1 MSKELLKNTLNDL
14 DFEHV
19 INNLVEKATF
29 YKSKEKA
36 SKLYPSFSQNEVKTL
51 LKQTEEGRKLLEIEG
66 NFNLRGISNIEESIK
81 QAKLDGILSGKD
93 LIQISN
99 TLDTLTNLKTKI
111 SKHNQQF
118 EHLGT
123 LVTKISDLNYLSFSI
138 KNQISPN
145 GLVKDSASPILSQ
158 LRNDVREAY
167 ERLTSALQNILKKPH
182 VESAIQDNVISIR
195 GDRLVLQ
202 VKSNLR
208 SRVPG
213 VVHDASNTGMTLFI
227 EPFSTISLCN
237 SWREL
242 ALEENREVIAIL
254 KNLSQQVG
262 VLSDEIVSNI
272 QLCSDLDLIIAKSKL
287 SESWNGL
294 RFENET
300 FNNLQ
305 LKLINSRH
313 PLLPENSI
321 PFSIEIDDSW
331 NVLVITGPNTG
342 GKTVALKTIGLL
354 SLMNQSGIQIPAE
367 QGSYLPVFDGIYS
380 DIGDQQSIENS
391 VSTFSSHI
399 KNISK
404 ILNFSTPNSLVLLDE
419 IGSSTD
425 PEEGSAIAMAI
436 LKNLSEKCVLTIVT
450 THHRALAIMA
460 EGSNKMRNASFTLD
474 NTTLQPTYSM
484 SFGVIGSSYA
494 MDVAK
499 ELGLPESI
507 LKLAK
512 DNISTNSK
520 NTQKWLNEISKKH
533 EILESQKNEVSLE
546 LSEISTTRKN
556 LTLQLDYLK
565 NNTEEILNSAKNLA
579 QIKYSEILENLDRA
593 KSALSWIKKSPKDQ
607 SQVINEIET
616 IENNVEK
623 LSSLVDSE
631 LNKRNLIPS
640 NIKIGV
646 KVQSTVYKWI
656 GYIKT
661 INHSDQTVEVQVGK
675 ISMKVLGNQI
685 SVIKEDIEPSKKIT
699 SKINLI
705 DSTNLHHLEIDI
717 RGIRVSEAQQKL
729 DIFLDQSLK
738 EGLHEVRIIH
748 GKGSGALRS
757 TVKEFLTNHPLV
769 KTFDQE
775 ADSKGEIGSTIVTL
789 I

>member
-1 MSKELLKNTLNDL
+1 
-14 DFEHV
+14 
-19 INNLVEKATF
+19 
-29 YKSKEKA
+29 
-36 SKLYPSFSQNEVKTL
+36 
-51 LKQTEEGRKLLEIEG
+51 
-66 NFNLRGISNIEESIK
+66 
-81 QAKLDGILSGKD
+81 
-93 LIQISN
+93 
-99 TLDTLTNLKTKI
+99 
-111 SKHNQQF
+111 
-118 EHLGT
+118 
-123 LVTKISDLNYLSFSI
+123 
-138 KNQISPN
+138 
-145 GLVKDSASPILSQ
+145 
-158 LRNDVREAY
+158 
-167 ERLTSALQNILKKPH
+167 
-182 VESAIQDNVISIR
+182 
-195 GDRLVLQ
+195 
-202 VKSNLR
+202 
-208 SRVPG
+208 
-213 VVHDASNTGMTLFI
+213 
-227 EPFSTISLCN
+227 
-237 SWREL
+237 
-242 ALEENREVIAIL
+242 
-254 KNLSQQVG
+254 
-262 VLSDEIVSNI
+262 
-272 QLCSDLDLIIAKSKL
+272 
-287 SESWNGL
+287 
-294 RFENET
+294 
-300 FNNLQ
+300 
-305 LKLINSRH
+305 
-313 PLLPENSI
+313 
-321 PFSIEIDDSW
+321 
-331 NVLVITGPNTG
+331 
-342 GKTVALKTIGLL
+342 
-354 SLMNQSGIQIPAE
+354 
-367 QGSYLPVFDGIYS
+367 
-380 DIGDQQSIENS
+380 
-391 VSTFSSHI
+391 
-399 KNISK
+399 
-404 ILNFSTPNSLVLLDE
+404 
-419 IGSSTD
+419 
-425 PEEGSAIAMAI
+425 MAI

-460 EGSNKMRNASFTLD
+460 EGSNKMRIASFTLD

-533 EILESQKNEVSLE
+533 EILETQKNEVSLE

-656 GYIKT
+656 GYIKK
-661 INHSDQTVEVQVGK
+661 INYSDQTVEVQVGK

-685 SVIKEDIEPSKKIT
+685 SVIKEDIEPSKTIT
-699 SKINLI
+699 SNITLI
-705 DSTNLHHLEIDI
+705 DSTNIHHLEIDI
-717 RGIRVSEAQQKL
+717 RGIRVAEAQQKL

-738 EGLHEVRIIH
+738 EGLNEVRIIH

-757 TVKEFLTNHPLV
+757 TVKELLTNHPLV

>member
-1 MSKELLKNTLNDL
+1 MSKELLKNSLNDL

-99 TLDTLTNLKTKI
+99 TLDTFTNLKTKI

-167 ERLTSALQNILKKPH
+167 ERLTSALQNILKKSH

-254 KNLSQQVG
+254 KNLSEQVG

-367 QGSYLPVFDGIYS
+367 QGSYLPIFDGIYS

-399 KNISK
+399 KNITK

-499 ELGLPESI
+499 ELGLPDSI

-640 NIKIGV
+640 NIEIGA

-656 GYIKT
+656 GYIKK
-661 INHSDQTVEVQVGK
+661 INYSDQTVEVQVGK
-675 ISMKVLGNQI
+675 ISMKVLGHQI
-685 SVIKEDIEPSKKIT
+685 SVIKEDIEPSKTIT
-699 SKINLI
+699 SNITLI
-705 DSTNLHHLEIDI
+705 DSTNIHHLEIDI
-717 RGIRVSEAQQKL
+717 RGIRVAEAQQKL

-738 EGLHEVRIIH
+738 EGLNEVRIIH

-757 TVKEFLTNHPLV
+757 TVKELLTNHPLV
-769 KTFDQE
+769 KSFDQE

>member
-1 MSKELLKNTLNDL
+1 MSKELLKNSLNDL

-99 TLDTLTNLKTKI
+99 TLDTFTNLKTKI

-118 EHLGT
+118 EHLST
-123 LVTKISDLNYLSFSI
+123 FVTKISDLNYLSFSI

-167 ERLTSALQNILKKPH
+167 ERLTSALQNILKKSH

-254 KNLSQQVG
+254 KNLSEQVG

-367 QGSYLPVFDGIYS
+367 QGSYLPIFDGIYS

-399 KNISK
+399 KNITK

-499 ELGLPESI
+499 ELGLPDSI
-507 LKLAK
+507 LKLAN

-640 NIKIGV
+640 NIEIGA

-656 GYIKT
+656 GYIKK
-661 INHSDQTVEVQVGK
+661 INYSDQTVEVQVGK
-675 ISMKVLGNQI
+675 ISMKVLGHQI
-685 SVIKEDIEPSKKIT
+685 SVIKEDIEPSKTIT
-699 SKINLI
+699 SNITLI
-705 DSTNLHHLEIDI
+705 DSTNIHHLEIDI
-717 RGIRVSEAQQKL
+717 RGIRVAEAQQKL

-738 EGLHEVRIIH
+738 EGLNEVRIIH

-757 TVKEFLTNHPLV
+757 TVKELLTNHPLV
-769 KTFDQE
+769 KSFDQE

>member
-1 MSKELLKNTLNDL
+1 MSKELLKNSLNDL

-99 TLDTLTNLKTKI
+99 TLDTFTNLKTKI

-118 EHLGT
+118 EHLST
-123 LVTKISDLNYLSFSI
+123 FVTKISDLNYLSFSI

-167 ERLTSALQNILKKPH
+167 ERLTSALQNILKKSH

-254 KNLSQQVG
+254 KNLSEQVG

-404 ILNFSTPNSLVLLDE
+404 ILNFSTANSLVLLDE

-640 NIKIGV
+640 NIEIGA

-656 GYIKT
+656 GYIKK
-661 INHSDQTVEVQVGK
+661 INYSDQTVEVQVGK
-675 ISMKVLGNQI
+675 ISMKVLGHQI
-685 SVIKEDIEPSKKIT
+685 SVIKEDIEPSKTIT
-699 SKINLI
+699 SNITLI
-705 DSTNLHHLEIDI
+705 DSTNIHHLEIDI
-717 RGIRVSEAQQKL
+717 RGIRVAEAQQKL

-738 EGLHEVRIIH
+738 EGLNEVRIIH

-757 TVKEFLTNHPLV
+757 TVKELLTNHPLV
-769 KTFDQE
+769 KSFDQE

>member
-1 MSKELLKNTLNDL
+1 MSKELLKNSLNDL

-99 TLDTLTNLKTKI
+99 TLDTFTNLKTKI

-118 EHLGT
+118 EHLST
-123 LVTKISDLNYLSFSI
+123 FVTKISDLNYLSFSI

-167 ERLTSALQNILKKPH
+167 ERLTSALQNILKKSH
-182 VESAIQDNVISIR
+182 VASAIQDNVISIR

-254 KNLSQQVG
+254 KNLSEQVG

-367 QGSYLPVFDGIYS
+367 QGSYLPIFDGIYS

-399 KNISK
+399 KNITK

-450 THHRALAIMA
+450 THHRTLAIMA

-499 ELGLPESI
+499 ELGLPDSI
-507 LKLAK
+507 LKLAN

-640 NIKIGV
+640 NIEIGA

-656 GYIKT
+656 GYIKK
-661 INHSDQTVEVQVGK
+661 INYSDQTVEVQVGK
-675 ISMKVLGNQI
+675 ISMKVLGHQI
-685 SVIKEDIEPSKKIT
+685 SVIKEDIEPSKTIT
-699 SKINLI
+699 SNITLI
-705 DSTNLHHLEIDI
+705 DSTNIHHLEIDI
-717 RGIRVSEAQQKL
+717 RGIRVAEAQQKL
-729 DIFLDQSLK
+729 EIFLDQSLK
-738 EGLHEVRIIH
+738 EGLNEVRIIH

-757 TVKEFLTNHPLV
+757 TVKELLTNHPLV
-769 KTFDQE
+769 KSFDQE

>member
-1 MSKELLKNTLNDL
+1 MSKELLKNSLNDL

-99 TLDTLTNLKTKI
+99 TLDTFTNLKTKI

-118 EHLGT
+118 EHLST
-123 LVTKISDLNYLSFSI
+123 FVTKISDLNYLSFSI

-254 KNLSQQVG
+254 KNLSEQVG

-367 QGSYLPVFDGIYS
+367 QGSYLPIFDGIYS

-399 KNISK
+399 KNITK

-499 ELGLPESI
+499 ELGLPDSI
-507 LKLAK
+507 LKLAN

-640 NIKIGV
+640 NIEIGA

-656 GYIKT
+656 GYIKK
-661 INHSDQTVEVQVGK
+661 INYSDQTVEVQVGK
-675 ISMKVLGNQI
+675 ISMKVLGHQI
-685 SVIKEDIEPSKKIT
+685 SVIKEDIEPSKTIT
-699 SKINLI
+699 SNITLI
-705 DSTNLHHLEIDI
+705 DSTNIHHLEIDI
-717 RGIRVSEAQQKL
+717 RGIRVAEAQQKL

-738 EGLHEVRIIH
+738 EGLNEVRIIH

-757 TVKEFLTNHPLV
+757 TVKELLTNHPLV
-769 KTFDQE
+769 KSFDQE

>member
-1 MSKELLKNTLNDL
+1 MSKELLKNSLNDL
-14 DFEHV
+14 NFEHV

-66 NFNLRGISNIEESIK
+66 NFNFRGISNIEESIK

-99 TLDTLTNLKTKI
+99 TLDTFTNLKTKI

-118 EHLGT
+118 EHLST
-123 LVTKISDLNYLSFSI
+123 FVTKISDLNYLSFSI

-167 ERLTSALQNILKKPH
+167 ERLTSALQNILKKSH
-182 VESAIQDNVISIR
+182 VASAIQDNVISIR

-254 KNLSQQVG
+254 KNLSEQVG

-367 QGSYLPVFDGIYS
+367 QGSYLPIFDGIYS

-499 ELGLPESI
+499 ELGLPDSI
-507 LKLAK
+507 LKLAN

-533 EILESQKNEVSLE
+533 EISY
-546 LSEISTTRKN
+546 ISF
-556 LTLQLDYLK
+556 
-565 NNTEEILNSAKNLA
+565 S
-579 QIKYSEILENLDRA
+579 
-593 KSALSWIKKSPKDQ
+593 
-607 SQVINEIET
+607 
-616 IENNVEK
+616 
-623 LSSLVDSE
+623 
-631 LNKRNLIPS
+631 
-640 NIKIGV
+640 
-646 KVQSTVYKWI
+646 
-656 GYIKT
+656 KT
-661 INHSDQTVEVQVGK
+661 I
-675 ISMKVLGNQI
+675 
-685 SVIKEDIEPSKKIT
+685 
-699 SKINLI
+699 
-705 DSTNLHHLEIDI
+705 
-717 RGIRVSEAQQKL
+717 
-729 DIFLDQSLK
+729 
-738 EGLHEVRIIH
+738 
-748 GKGSGALRS
+748 
-757 TVKEFLTNHPLV
+757 
-769 KTFDQE
+769 
-775 ADSKGEIGSTIVTL
+775 
-789 I
+789 

>member
-1 MSKELLKNTLNDL
+1 MSKELLKNSLNDL

-99 TLDTLTNLKTKI
+99 TLDTFTNLKTKI

-118 EHLGT
+118 EHLST
-123 LVTKISDLNYLSFSI
+123 FVTKISDLNYLSFSI

-167 ERLTSALQNILKKPH
+167 ERLTSALQNILKKSH
-182 VESAIQDNVISIR
+182 VASAIQDNVISIR

-254 KNLSQQVG
+254 KNLSEQVG

-367 QGSYLPVFDGIYS
+367 QGSYLPIFDGIYS

-399 KNISK
+399 KNITK

-499 ELGLPESI
+499 ELGLPDSI
-507 LKLAK
+507 LKLAN

-579 QIKYSEILENLDRA
+579 QIKYSEILENLDRS

-640 NIKIGV
+640 NIEIGA

-656 GYIKT
+656 GYIKK
-661 INHSDQTVEVQVGK
+661 INYSDQTVEVQVGK
-675 ISMKVLGNQI
+675 ISMKVLGHQI
-685 SVIKEDIEPSKKIT
+685 SVIKEDIEPSKTIT
-699 SKINLI
+699 SNITLI
-705 DSTNLHHLEIDI
+705 DSTNIHHLEIDI
-717 RGIRVSEAQQKL
+717 RGIRVAEAQQKL
-729 DIFLDQSLK
+729 EIFLDQSLK
-738 EGLHEVRIIH
+738 EGLNEVRIIH

-757 TVKEFLTNHPLV
+757 TVKELLTNHPLV
-769 KTFDQE
+769 KSFDQE

>member
-1 MSKELLKNTLNDL
+1 M
-14 DFEHV
+14 
-19 INNLVEKATF
+19 
-29 YKSKEKA
+29 
-36 SKLYPSFSQNEVKTL
+36 
-51 LKQTEEGRKLLEIEG
+51 
-66 NFNLRGISNIEESIK
+66 
-81 QAKLDGILSGKD
+81 
-93 LIQISN
+93 
-99 TLDTLTNLKTKI
+99 
-111 SKHNQQF
+111 
-118 EHLGT
+118 
-123 LVTKISDLNYLSFSI
+123 TKISDLNYLSFSI

-167 ERLTSALQNILKKPH
+167 ERLTSALQNILKKSH
-182 VESAIQDNVISIR
+182 VASAIQDNVISIR

-254 KNLSQQVG
+254 KNLSEQVG

-367 QGSYLPVFDGIYS
+367 QGSYLPIFDGIYS

-399 KNISK
+399 KNITK

-499 ELGLPESI
+499 ELGLPDSI
-507 LKLAK
+507 LKLAN

-546 LSEISTTRKN
+546 LSEISITRKN

-640 NIKIGV
+640 NIEIGA

-656 GYIKT
+656 GYIKK
-661 INHSDQTVEVQVGK
+661 INYSDQTVEVQVGK
-675 ISMKVLGNQI
+675 ISMKVLGHQI
-685 SVIKEDIEPSKKIT
+685 SVIKEDIEPSKTIT
-699 SKINLI
+699 SNITLI
-705 DSTNLHHLEIDI
+705 DSTNIHHLEIDI
-717 RGIRVSEAQQKL
+717 RGIRVAEAQQKL

-738 EGLHEVRIIH
+738 EGLNEVRIIH

-757 TVKEFLTNHPLV
+757 TVKELLTNHPLV
-769 KTFDQE
+769 KSFDQE

>member
-579 QIKYSEILENLDRA
+579 QIKYSEISENLDRA

-640 NIKIGV
+640 NIKIGA

-656 GYIKT
+656 GYIKK
-661 INHSDQTVEVQVGK
+661 INYSDQTVEVQVGK

-685 SVIKEDIEPSKKIT
+685 SVIKEDIEPSKTIT
-699 SKINLI
+699 SNITLI
-705 DSTNLHHLEIDI
+705 DSTNIHHLEIDI
-717 RGIRVSEAQQKL
+717 RGIRVAEAQQKL

-738 EGLHEVRIIH
+738 EGLNEVRIIH

-757 TVKEFLTNHPLV
+757 TVKELLTNHPLV

>member
-1 MSKELLKNTLNDL
+1 MSKELLKNSLNDL

-99 TLDTLTNLKTKI
+99 TLDTFTNLKTKI

-118 EHLGT
+118 EHLST
-123 LVTKISDLNYLSFSI
+123 FVTKISDLNYLSFSI

-167 ERLTSALQNILKKPH
+167 ERLTSALQNILKKSH
-182 VESAIQDNVISIR
+182 VASAIQDNVISIR

-254 KNLSQQVG
+254 KNLSEQVG

-367 QGSYLPVFDGIYS
+367 QGSYLPIFDGIYS

-399 KNISK
+399 KNITK

-499 ELGLPESI
+499 ELGLPDSI
-507 LKLAK
+507 LKLAN

-546 LSEISTTRKN
+546 LSEISITRKN

-616 IENNVEK
+616 IENNVEN

-640 NIKIGV
+640 NIEIGA

-656 GYIKT
+656 GYIKK
-661 INHSDQTVEVQVGK
+661 INYSDQTVEVQVGK
-675 ISMKVLGNQI
+675 ISMKVLGHQI
-685 SVIKEDIEPSKKIT
+685 SVIKEDIEPSKTIT
-699 SKINLI
+699 SNITLI
-705 DSTNLHHLEIDI
+705 DSTNIHHLEIDI
-717 RGIRVSEAQQKL
+717 RGIRVAEAQQKL

-738 EGLHEVRIIH
+738 EGLNEVRIIH

-757 TVKEFLTNHPLV
+757 TVKELLTNHPLV
-769 KTFDQE
+769 KSFDQE

>member
-1 MSKELLKNTLNDL
+1 M
-14 DFEHV
+14 
-19 INNLVEKATF
+19 
-29 YKSKEKA
+29 
-36 SKLYPSFSQNEVKTL
+36 
-51 LKQTEEGRKLLEIEG
+51 
-66 NFNLRGISNIEESIK
+66 
-81 QAKLDGILSGKD
+81 
-93 LIQISN
+93 
-99 TLDTLTNLKTKI
+99 
-111 SKHNQQF
+111 
-118 EHLGT
+118 
-123 LVTKISDLNYLSFSI
+123 TKISDLNYLSFSI

-167 ERLTSALQNILKKPH
+167 ERLTSALQNILKKSH
-182 VESAIQDNVISIR
+182 VASAIQDNVISIR

-254 KNLSQQVG
+254 KNLSEQVG

-367 QGSYLPVFDGIYS
+367 QGSYLPIFDGIYS

-499 ELGLPESI
+499 ELGLPDSI
-507 LKLAK
+507 LKLAN

-640 NIKIGV
+640 NIEIGA

-656 GYIKT
+656 GYIKK
-661 INHSDQTVEVQVGK
+661 INYSDQTVEVQVGK
-675 ISMKVLGNQI
+675 ISMKVLGHQI
-685 SVIKEDIEPSKKIT
+685 SVIKEDIEPSKTIT
-699 SKINLI
+699 SNITLI
-705 DSTNLHHLEIDI
+705 DSTNIHHLEIDI
-717 RGIRVSEAQQKL
+717 RGIRVAEAQQKL
-729 DIFLDQSLK
+729 EIFLDQSLK
-738 EGLHEVRIIH
+738 EGLNEVRIIH

-757 TVKEFLTNHPLV
+757 TVKELLTNHPLV
-769 KTFDQE
+769 KSFDQE

>member
-1 MSKELLKNTLNDL
+1 MSKELLKNSLNDL

-66 NFNLRGISNIEESIK
+66 NFNFRGISNIEESIK

-99 TLDTLTNLKTKI
+99 TLDTFTNLKTKI

-118 EHLGT
+118 EHIGT

-138 KNQISPN
+138 KNQISQN
-145 GLVKDSASPILSQ
+145 GLVKDSASPTLSK

-167 ERLTSALQNILKKPH
+167 ERLTSALQNILKNPL
-182 VESAIQDNVISIR
+182 VESAIQVNVISIR

-254 KNLSQQVG
+254 KNLSEQVG

-272 QLCSDLDLIIAKSKL
+272 QLCSELDLIIAKSKL

-656 GYIKT
+656 GYIKK
-661 INHSDQTVEVQVGK
+661 INYSDQTVEVQVGK

-685 SVIKEDIEPSKKIT
+685 SVIKEDIEPSKTIT
-699 SKINLI
+699 SNITLI
-705 DSTNLHHLEIDI
+705 DSTNIHHLEIDI
-717 RGIRVSEAQQKL
+717 RGIRVAEAQQKL

-738 EGLHEVRIIH
+738 EGLNEVRIIH

-757 TVKEFLTNHPLV
+757 TVKELLTNHPLV

>member
-1 MSKELLKNTLNDL
+1 MSKELLKNSLNDL

-66 NFNLRGISNIEESIK
+66 NFNLRGISNIEESIT

-99 TLDTLTNLKTKI
+99 TLDTFTNLKTKI
-111 SKHNQQF
+111 SKHKQQF

-254 KNLSQQVG
+254 KNLSEQVG

-533 EILESQKNEVSLE
+533 EILESQKNEISLE

-631 LNKRNLIPS
+631 LNQKNLIPS
-640 NIKIGV
+640 NIKIGA

-656 GYIKT
+656 GYIKK
-661 INHSDQTVEVQVGK
+661 INYSDQTVEVQVGK

-685 SVIKEDIEPSKKIT
+685 SVIKEDIEPSKTIT
-699 SKINLI
+699 SNITLI
-705 DSTNLHHLEIDI
+705 DSTNIHHLEIDI
-717 RGIRVSEAQQKL
+717 RGIRVAEAQQKL

-738 EGLHEVRIIH
+738 EGLNEVRIIH

-757 TVKEFLTNHPLV
+757 TVKELLTNHPLV

>member
-1 MSKELLKNTLNDL
+1 MSKELLKNSLNDL

-99 TLDTLTNLKTKI
+99 TLDTFTNLKTKI

-167 ERLTSALQNILKKPH
+167 ERLTSALQNILKKSH

-254 KNLSQQVG
+254 KNLSEQVG

-367 QGSYLPVFDGIYS
+367 QGSYLPIFDGIYS

-399 KNISK
+399 KNITK

-640 NIKIGV
+640 NIEIGA

-656 GYIKT
+656 GYIKK
-661 INHSDQTVEVQVGK
+661 INYSDQTVEVQVGK
-675 ISMKVLGNQI
+675 ISMKVLGHQI
-685 SVIKEDIEPSKKIT
+685 SVIKEDIEPSKTIT
-699 SKINLI
+699 SNITLI
-705 DSTNLHHLEIDI
+705 DSTNIHHLEIDI
-717 RGIRVSEAQQKL
+717 RGIRVAEAQQKL

-738 EGLHEVRIIH
+738 EGLNEVRIIH

-757 TVKEFLTNHPLV
+757 TVKELLTNHPLV
-769 KTFDQE
+769 KSFDQE

>member
-1 MSKELLKNTLNDL
+1 MSKELLKNSLNDL

-99 TLDTLTNLKTKI
+99 TLDTFTNLKTKI

-118 EHLGT
+118 EHLST
-123 LVTKISDLNYLSFSI
+123 FVTKISDLNYLSFSI

-254 KNLSQQVG
+254 KNLSEQVG

-367 QGSYLPVFDGIYS
+367 QGSYLPIFDGIYS

-399 KNISK
+399 KNITK

-499 ELGLPESI
+499 ELGLPDSI
-507 LKLAK
+507 LKLAN

-579 QIKYSEILENLDRA
+579 QIKYSEILENLNRA

-640 NIKIGV
+640 NIEIGA

-656 GYIKT
+656 GYIKK
-661 INHSDQTVEVQVGK
+661 INYSDQTVEVQVGK
-675 ISMKVLGNQI
+675 ISMKVLGHQI
-685 SVIKEDIEPSKKIT
+685 SVIKEDIEPSKTIT
-699 SKINLI
+699 SNITLI
-705 DSTNLHHLEIDI
+705 DSTNIHHLEIDI
-717 RGIRVSEAQQKL
+717 RGIRVAEAQQKL

-738 EGLHEVRIIH
+738 EGLNEVRIIH

-757 TVKEFLTNHPLV
+757 TVKELLTNHPLV
-769 KTFDQE
+769 KSFDQE

>member
-1 MSKELLKNTLNDL
+1 MSKELLKNSLNDL

-99 TLDTLTNLKTKI
+99 TLDTFTNLKTKI

-118 EHLGT
+118 EHLST
-123 LVTKISDLNYLSFSI
+123 FVTKISDLNYLSFSI

-167 ERLTSALQNILKKPH
+167 ERLTSALQNILKKSH
-182 VESAIQDNVISIR
+182 VASAIQDNVISIR

-254 KNLSQQVG
+254 KNLSEQVG

-367 QGSYLPVFDGIYS
+367 QGSYLPIFDGIYS

-399 KNISK
+399 KNITK

-499 ELGLPESI
+499 ELGLPDSI
-507 LKLAK
+507 LKLAN

-533 EILESQKNEVSLE
+533 EILESQKNEISLE

-640 NIKIGV
+640 NIEIGA

-656 GYIKT
+656 GYIKK
-661 INHSDQTVEVQVGK
+661 INYSDQTVEVQVGK
-675 ISMKVLGNQI
+675 ISMKVLGHQI
-685 SVIKEDIEPSKKIT
+685 SVIKEDIEPSKTIT
-699 SKINLI
+699 SNITLI
-705 DSTNLHHLEIDI
+705 DSTNIHHLEIDI
-717 RGIRVSEAQQKL
+717 RGIRVAEAQQKL

-738 EGLHEVRIIH
+738 EGLNEVRIIH

-757 TVKEFLTNHPLV
+757 TVKELLTNHPLV
-769 KTFDQE
+769 KSFDQE

>member
-404 ILNFSTPNSLVLLDE
+404 ILNFSTANSLVLLDE

-623 LSSLVDSE
+623 LSSLVNSE
-631 LNKRNLIPS
+631 LNTRNLIPS
-640 NIKIGV
+640 NIKVGA

>member
-1 MSKELLKNTLNDL
+1 MSKELLKNSLNDL

-99 TLDTLTNLKTKI
+99 TLDTFTNLKTKI

-118 EHLGT
+118 EHLST
-123 LVTKISDLNYLSFSI
+123 FVTKISDLNYLSFSI

-167 ERLTSALQNILKKPH
+167 ERLTSALQNILKKSH

-254 KNLSQQVG
+254 KNLSEQVG

-367 QGSYLPVFDGIYS
+367 QGSYLPIFDGIYS

-399 KNISK
+399 KNITK

-436 LKNLSEKCVLTIVT
+436 LKNLSEKCVFTIVT

-499 ELGLPESI
+499 ELGLPDSI
-507 LKLAK
+507 LKLAN

-623 LSSLVDSE
+623 LSSLVNSE
-631 LNKRNLIPS
+631 LNTRNLIPS
-640 NIKIGV
+640 NIKVGA

-656 GYIKT
+656 GYIKK
-661 INHSDQTVEVQVGK
+661 INYSDQTVEVQVGK
-675 ISMKVLGNQI
+675 ISMKVLGHQI
-685 SVIKEDIEPSKKIT
+685 SVIKEDIEPSKTIT
-699 SKINLI
+699 SNITLI
-705 DSTNLHHLEIDI
+705 DSTNIHHLEIDI
-717 RGIRVSEAQQKL
+717 RGIRVAEAQQKL

-738 EGLHEVRIIH
+738 EGLNEVRIIH

-757 TVKEFLTNHPLV
+757 TVKELLTNHPLV
-769 KTFDQE
+769 KSFDQE